1 MTDGVGEVS
10 ITLSDMYQ
18 AAYLVY
24 NGLTPEYAWANGMVV
39 FKFKGGDATKLSEDY
54 LSSGHATV
62 NAAMFARAHK
72 DIKAAVRDIQQQNKG

>member
-39 FKFKGGDATKLSEDY
+39 FKFGGGKASKIADDY
-54 LSSGHATV
+54 LYGSESFV
-62 NAAMFARAHK
+62 SAAMFARIHEA
-72 DIKAAVRDIQQQNKG
+72 IKAAVRDIQQQNK

>member
-24 NGLTPEYAWANGMVV
+24 NGLNPEYVWANGMVV
-39 FKFKGGDATKLSEDY
+39 FKFRGGDAAKLSEDY

-62 NAAMFARAHK
+62 NAVMFARAHK

>member
-24 NGLTPEYAWANGMVV
+24 NGLKPNYLWANGMVV
-39 FKFKGGDATKLSEDY
+39 FEFKGGNAVALSEDY
-54 LSSGHATV
+54 LTGSQLV
-62 NAAMFARAHK
+62 NAVMFARAHK
-72 DIKAAVRDIQQQNKG
+72 DIKAAVRDIQQQNK